1 MDGRPVRAVLS
12 SNQRP
17 PRRENSLDDGFW
29 GDEVLGIRQTQKQ
42 ATRERVLAA
51 ARDLF
56 QEIGYEETTIRKVA
70 ERAEVS
76 VGSVFTT
83 FSGKAEIL
91 SQVMEDRLDSLYA
104 ELEQVIPHLRGP
116 TVDRL
121 RSIMAVHYGFE
132 TRRVRL
138 FVAFVGASYMWAPG
152 QGVIPL
158 GSNVRLRAMLS
169 DALIEGMQRGDVRQG
184 VDVETFVDTLLAA
197 YIWNYRL
204 ASHEAADVQSMTSQM
219 DRQIGLLF
227 DGVAAD

>member
-1 MDGRPVRAVLS
+1 VAASAEISPSGA
-12 SNQRP
+12 
-17 PRRENSLDDGFW
+17 F
-29 GDEVLGIRQTQKQ
+29 LGGERVVGVRQTRKQ

-56 QEIGYEETTIRKVA
+56 EEIGFAETTIRKIA
-70 ERAEVS
+70 ARAEVS

-91 SQVMEDRLDSLYA
+91 SQVMDDRLDSLYA
-104 ELEQVIPHLRGP
+104 ELELVVPHLRGP

-132 TRRVRL
+132 TRRLWL
-138 FVAFVGASYMWAPG
+138 FVTYIGASYSWAPG

-158 GSNVRLRAMLS
+158 GQNTRLRGMLS
-169 DALIEGMQRGDVRQG
+169 DALREGVVRREVCEDV
-184 VDVETFVDTLLAA
+184 DTDLFVDTLLGA
-197 YIWNYRL
+197 YVWNYRL
-204 ASHEAADVQSMTSQM
+204 ASHKGVDARALIALM

-227 DGVAAD
+227 DGVRAR